1 MKLFISASLEI
12 FASLMGSLS
21 VQITP
26 VDVLIRHKMKIFQ
39 KENNQPLESFQGL
52 PDTGHF

>member
-26 VDVLIRHKMKIFQ
+26 VDILIRHKMKTFQ

-52 PDTGHF
+52 PNTGHF